1 MPHTLTTCTFC
12 GVGCGI
18 YLESAGNALTGAYP
32 SMTHPTNQGRIC
44 VRGWHVNE
52 VASAPDRLLHPLIRK
67 DGALQEVS
75 WDEALGYV
83 GERLRQIQ
91 GRSGPNAIGFVNSP
105 RGSNE
110 ESYLLQKFARAF
122 IGTNNVDHGLGAYR
136 HNSIDVLLAML
147 GVPAST
153 NSVGELDASEAIIV
167 NGVDLGLQLPTVGGR
182 VMRAKL
188 AGAKLIVIDPR
199 RHRLAEHA
207 DHFLQIRPG
216 SDAALYGAMAKV
228 IVDRGLLDT
237 RFLKAHCRNADA
249 FLEAVHAYDVLW
261 AADACGI
268 PSELIEEAAV
278 AYGRAR
284 RAAILFSTGV
294 EASGVEAV
302 QALINLALLTGNIG
316 KAGAGIFALTEHNN
330 LQGVC
335 DMGMLPNRFPG
346 YVPVTDDA
354 GRRRFEVLWGA
365 PLSAK
370 PGQGAEEVLSRTGR
384 GAVRALWLCRHDPV
398 MAASADATAVLRQLD
413 LVIVQHPFL
422 TETAKYAHVVLP
434 VAAFGEE
441 QVTFTN
447 TERRIQLV
455 GKAVDPPAGLTPA
468 WRQIVDVA
476 NRLGAG
482 WDYVSSAEV
491 MREIGRAVPSYGAA
505 GYDNLARDY
514 GRQWPC
520 TTDKP
525 LGTRFMF
532 EEGVVGQPFSLA
544 PIPRPS
550 RPPCASLDYPFTLSF
565 GHSLYYWHQN
575 VLIRHSETL
584 KREYQILLLDYPDGF
599 VDINT
604 DDARR
609 LEIRDGAK
617 VRLVGVTGA
626 AVTTARVTVEVK
638 SGMIFVPY
646 FLREVREQLWG
657 EAAAAARSS
666 RVPVCVRLERV

>member
-1 MPHTLTTCTFC
+1 MSHTLTTCTFC

-18 YLESAGNALTGAYP
+18 YLENAGNALTGAYP

-52 VASAPDRLLHPLIRK
+52 VASAPDRLLHPLVRRN
-67 DGALQEVS
+67 GALQEAS
-75 WDEALGYV
+75 WDDALGYV
-83 GERLRQIQ
+83 AERLRQIQ
-91 GRSGPNAIGFVNSP
+91 SYAGPDAIGFVNSP
-105 RGSNE
+105 RCSNE
-110 ESYLLQKFARAF
+110 ESYLLQKFARAV
-122 IGTNNVDHGLGAYR
+122 IGTNNVDHGLGVYR
-136 HNSIDVLLAML
+136 HNSIDVLLTML

-153 NSVGELDASEAIIV
+153 NSVGELDASQAIIV
-167 NGVDLGLQLPTVGGR
+167 NGVDLGLQLPTVAGR

-188 AGAKLIVIDPR
+188 RGAKLIVIDPR

-207 DHFLQIRPG
+207 NCFLQVRPG

-228 IVDRGLLDT
+228 IVDRGLLDG
-237 RFLKAHCRNADA
+237 RFLKAHCRNVDP
-249 FLEAVHAYDVLW
+249 FLEAIHAYDVLW

-278 AYGRAR
+278 TYGRADA
-284 RAAILFSTGV
+284 AAILFSTGV
-294 EASGVEAV
+294 EASGAEAV
-302 QALINLALLTGNIG
+302 QALVNLALLTGNVG
-316 KAGAGIFALTEHNN
+316 KVGAGIFALTEHNN

-335 DMGMLPNRFPG
+335 DMGMLPNRLPG
-346 YVPVTDDA
+346 YIPVADGA
-354 GRRRFEVLWGA
+354 GRRAIEVLWGA
-365 PLSAK
+365 PLPVK
-370 PGQGAEEVLSRTGR
+370 PGQWAEEMLARTGK

-398 MAASADATAVLRQLD
+398 MAASADATAVLRQLEF
-413 LVIVQHPFL
+413 VVVQHPFL
-422 TETAKYAHVVLP
+422 TETAKHAHVVLP

-455 GKAVDPPAGLTPA
+455 GKAVSPPAGLAPA
-468 WRQIVDVA
+468 WRQIVDMA
-476 NRLGAG
+476 NRSGAV
-482 WDYVSSAEV
+482 WDYTSAAEV
-491 MREIGRAVPSYGAA
+491 MREIGRAVPAYGAA

-520 TTDKP
+520 TTDRP
-525 LGTRFMF
+525 LGTRFLF
-532 EEGVVGQPFSLA
+532 EEGIAGQPFSLA

-575 VLIRHSETL
+575 VLVRHSETL

-599 VDINT
+599 VDVNT

-617 VRLVGVTGA
+617 VRLVGVTGT
-626 AVTTARVTVEVK
+626 AVTTARVTPEVK
-638 SGMIFVPY
+638 SGMIFVPF
-646 FLREVREQLWG
+646 FLREVREQLLG
-657 EAAAAARSS
+657 ESASASRST
-666 RVPVCVRLERV
+666 RAPICIRLERV

>member
-1 MPHTLTTCTFC
+1 C

-18 YLESAGNALTGAYP
+18 YLESAGTHLTGAYP

-52 VASAPDRLLHPLIRK
+52 VASAPDRLLTPLLRK
-67 DGALQEVS
+67 NGSLQEAT
-75 WDEALGYV
+75 WEEALGYAAD
-83 GERLRQIQ
+83 RLQQIQ
-91 GRSGPNAIGFVNSP
+91 AQAGPNAIGFVNSP

-110 ESYLLQKFARAF
+110 ESYLLQKFARAL
-122 IGTNNVDHGLGAYR
+122 IGTNNVDHGLGVYR
-136 HNSIDVLLAML
+136 NNSIDVLLAML

-153 NSVGELDASEAIIV
+153 NSVAELDTSDAIIV
-167 NGVDLGLQLPTVGGR
+167 NGVDLGLQLPTIGGR

-188 AGAKLIVIDPR
+188 KGVKLIVIDPR

-207 DHFLQIRPG
+207 DCFLQLRPG

-228 IVDRGLLDT
+228 IVDRGLFDA
-237 RFLKAHCRNADA
+237 RFLKAHCRNVEA

-268 PSELIEEAAV
+268 APELIEEAAV
-278 AYGRAR
+278 TYGRAPA
-284 RAAILFSTGV
+284 AAILFSTGV
-294 EASGVEAV
+294 EASGAEAI
-302 QALINLALLTGNIG
+302 QALVNLALLTGNIG
-316 KAGAGIFALTEHNN
+316 KAGAGVFALTEHNN

-335 DMGMLPNRFPG
+335 DMGMLPNRLPG
-346 YVPVTDDA
+346 YVPVADTA
-354 GRRRFEVLWGA
+354 GRRSFEVLWGA
-365 PLSAK
+365 PLPVK
-370 PGQGAEEVLSRTGR
+370 PGQGAEQLLGR
-384 GAVRALWLCRHDPV
+384 QGKGAVRALWLCRHDPV

-455 GKAVDPPAGLTPA
+455 GKAVDPPPGLAPA
-468 WRQIVDVA
+468 WRQIVRMA

-482 WDYVSSAEV
+482 WDYASAADV
-491 MREIGRAVPSYGAA
+491 MREIGRAVPFYGAA
-505 GYDNLARDY
+505 TYDNLARDY

-520 TTDKP
+520 GTDKP
-525 LGTRFMF
+525 LGTRFLY
-532 EEGVVGQPFSLA
+532 EEGIVGQPFSLV

-550 RPPCASLDYPFTLSF
+550 RPPCASDDYPFTLSF

-575 VLIRHSETL
+575 VLIQHSETL
-584 KREYQILLLDYPDGF
+584 KREYQILLLDYPEGF
-599 VDINT
+599 VDINA
-604 DDARR
+604 DDAKR

-617 VRLVGVTGA
+617 VRLVGVAGA
-626 AVTTARVTVEVK
+626 AVTWARVTREVK
-638 SGMIFVPY
+638 SGGIFVPY
-646 FLREVREQLWG
+646 FLREVREQLLG
-657 EAAAAARSS
+657 EAASS
-666 RVPVCVRLERV
+666 SRGGRVPVCIRLERV